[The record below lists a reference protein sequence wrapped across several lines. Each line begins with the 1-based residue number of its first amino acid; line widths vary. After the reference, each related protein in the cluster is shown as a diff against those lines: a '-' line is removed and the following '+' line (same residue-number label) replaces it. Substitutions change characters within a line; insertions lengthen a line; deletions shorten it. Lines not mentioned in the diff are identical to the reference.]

1 MLIHKKNGF
10 TVIEAVAAIAII
22 SFVLVTSITLLI
34 NILNQNKAQQAQLN
48 AIQYAT
54 MIRDDIQSELLM
66 TEASFLMSQ
75 DHPLI
80 SSNYSTI
87 LSTLSITSIVINDAF
102 NQVSN
107 PYYDKTTITFISS
120 TYNSALDITVIEFSV
135 AIEYYT
141 NRTLE
146 IEGIIYG

>member
-1 MLIHKKNGF
+1 MFIHKKNGF
-10 TVIEAVAAIAII
+10 TVLEAVVAIAII

-54 MIRDDIQSELLM
+54 MIRDDLQIDLLV
-66 TEASFLMSQ
+66 TDAEKLLNGEA
-75 DHPLI
+75 PLD
-80 SSNYSTI
+80 STNYTTV
-87 LSTLSITSIVINDAF
+87 LSTLGITSIVINDAF
-102 NQVSN
+102 NQTSN
-107 PYYDKTTITFISS
+107 PFFDKTILTFNSEVFNS
-120 TYNSALDITVIEFSV
+120 TLNLNVVYFTVS
-135 AIEYYT
+135 IEYYP

>member
-10 TVIEAVAAIAII
+10 TVLEAVVAIAII

-54 MIRDDIQSELLM
+54 MIRDDLQIDLLV
-66 TEASFLMSQ
+66 TDAEKLLN
-75 DHPLI
+75 DETPLD
-80 SSNYSTI
+80 STNYTTV
-87 LSTLSITSIVINDAF
+87 LSTLVITSIVINDAF
-102 NQVSN
+102 NQTSN
-107 PYYDKTTITFISS
+107 PFYDKTIITFIDK
-120 TYNSALDITVIEFSV
+120 TFNATLNLTIINFMVQ
-135 AIEYYT
+135 IEYYP

>member
-1 MLIHKKNGF
+1 
-10 TVIEAVAAIAII
+10 AVVAIAII

-54 MIRDDIQSELLM
+54 MIRDDLQIDLLV
-66 TEASFLMSQ
+66 TDAALLGET
-75 DHPLI
+75 PLD
-80 SSNYSTI
+80 STNYTTV
-87 LSTLSITSIVINDAF
+87 LSTLDKTSIVINDAF
-102 NQVSN
+102 NQTSN
-107 PYYDKTTITFISS
+107 PFFDKTILTF
-120 TYNSALDITVIEFSV
+120 NSEVFNTTLNLKVVYFTVS
-135 AIEYYT
+135 IEYYP

>member
-10 TVIEAVAAIAII
+10 TVLEAVVAIAII

-54 MIRDDIQSELLM
+54 MIRDDLQIDLLV
-66 TEASFLMSQ
+66 TDASSLIGEA
-75 DHPLI
+75 PLD
-80 SSNYSTI
+80 STNYTTV
-87 LSTLSITSIVINDAF
+87 LSTLGITSIVINDAF
-102 NQVSN
+102 NQTSN
-107 PYYDKTTITFISS
+107 PFFDKTILTFNSEVFNTILNLNVVYF
-120 TYNSALDITVIEFSV
+120 TVSV
-135 AIEYYT
+135 EYYP